1 MQENSRWH
9 AFDDAKQ
16 IAVAASQ
23 QILTAA
29 ERAIAD
35 HGAFKLVLAGGKTPA
50 DVYRLLAQ
58 AHADWSKWWI
68 FYGDER
74 SLPADHPD
82 RNSVMASQAWLN
94 NGSIPA
100 EQIHTIPTEI
110 GTELAAAFYQP
121 LVAAALPFDV
131 VLLGVGEDGH
141 TASLFPGHQH
151 DQRELVHA
159 VYHSPK
165 PPSERVTL
173 SVSALSSSHEVIFL
187 LAGGDKQ
194 GIVKR
199 WRLGDEL
206 PVANIQ
212 SENPIDIYSLKTYL
226 EAVPQS
232 EYSSQHGTAVDSV
245 RHSHDKMPL

>member
-23 QILTAA
+23 QILKAA

-35 HGAFKLVLAGGKTPA
+35 HGAFKMVLAGGKTPA

-58 AHADWSKWWI
+58 ADADWPKWWV

-74 SLPADHPD
+74 SLPTDHPD

-94 NGSIPA
+94 NVSISA
-100 EQIHTIPTEI
+100 EQIHTMPTEI

-121 LVAAALPFDV
+121 LVAAALPFDM

-173 SVSALSSSHEVIFL
+173 SAAALSSSQEVVFL

-194 GIVKR
+194 NIVKR
-199 WRLGDEL
+199 WRQGENL
-206 PVANIQ
+206 PVASIR
-212 SENPIDIYSLKTYL
+212 SKNPIDIYSLKTYL
-226 EAVPQS
+226 EAVSEP
-232 EYSSQHGTAVDSV
+232 EYSSQHGSAVDSV